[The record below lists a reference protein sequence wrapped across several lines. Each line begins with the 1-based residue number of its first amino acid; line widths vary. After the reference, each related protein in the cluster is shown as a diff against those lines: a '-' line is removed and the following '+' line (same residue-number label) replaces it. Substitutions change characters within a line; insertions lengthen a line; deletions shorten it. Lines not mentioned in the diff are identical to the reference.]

1 MNQPVL
7 PSFYLVRLNNC
18 MNKRRPKDLLTQ
30 KQFEIAHA
38 AKISESKTRDWL
50 KQQSI
55 KPTALIDTDIRL
67 LKAQQAAT
75 HLLQHFQHQLTD
87 EEVNTL
93 RRFKKSMNK
102 KLTRDK
108 LSPQAAYPVLNINT
122 KIHRLVFKARRQQAQ
137 A

>member
-1 MNQPVL
+1 
-7 PSFYLVRLNNC
+7 

-93 RRFKKSMNK
+93 RRFKRAMNK
-102 KLTRDK
+102 KQARDK
-108 LSPQAAYPVLNINT
+108 LRPQAAYSVLNINS
-122 KIHRLVFKARRQQAQ
+122 KIHRHIYKLRRQQTQ

>member
-1 MNQPVL
+1 MNQAVL
-7 PSFYLVRLNNC
+7 PSFYLVRLNKS
-18 MNKRRPKDLLTQ
+18 MNKRKPKDVLTQ
-30 KQFEIAHA
+30 RQFELLRIA
-38 AKISESKTRDWL
+38 KKSETKSNDWL
-50 KQQSI
+50 KLQSI
-55 KPTALIDTDIRL
+55 KPTALLETDIRL

-75 HLLQHFQHQLTD
+75 HLLKHLQHHLTD
-87 EEVNTL
+87 EQITIL

-108 LSPQAAYPVLNINT
+108 LSPQAAYPILNINT